1 MLKCAFPISIIAFV
15 FLSASARSAEPTV
28 KIQLEV
34 VVFDDGKVDVKQ
46 KRRVKTKTRRTSAG
60 CSCPVKGCTDC
71 DSPNGTCAKCPLCPS
86 ENKPMTRLQ
95 PAKKK
100 SSNKTQSGSVS
111 AVRKSIMMLD
121 ANADGRLNAD
131 EVAPRLKTPFREV
144 DSNGDGYLDAGE
156 ITRQIKK
163 RMRKES

>member
-1 MLKCAFPISIIAFV
+1 MSKCTLPISLIMFV
-15 FLSASARSAEPTV
+15 LLSTFAQSAEPTV

-46 KRRVKTKTRRTSAG
+46 QRRVKSKAGRTSSACG
-60 CSCPVKGCTDC
+60 CPMKGCAEC
-71 DSPNGTCAKCPLCPS
+71 DSPRGRCSKCPLCPS
-86 ENKPMTRLQ
+86 EAKPMTALK

-100 SSNKTQSGSVS
+100 SGKKASGASVS
-111 AVRKSIMMLD
+111 AIRKNIMMLD
-121 ANADGRLNAD
+121 ANSDGRLNAD
-131 EVAPRLKTPFREV
+131 EIAPRLKTPFREV

-163 RMRKES
+163 RMRKDS